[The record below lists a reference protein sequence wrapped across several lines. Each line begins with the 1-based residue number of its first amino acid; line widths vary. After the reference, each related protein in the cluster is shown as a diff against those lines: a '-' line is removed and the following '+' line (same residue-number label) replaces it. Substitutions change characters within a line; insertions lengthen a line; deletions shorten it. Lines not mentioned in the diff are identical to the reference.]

1 MAGATAA
8 GLLLGVTA
16 CSSNGTSHQEDTGPG
31 LYNHLNW
38 TSWINA
44 QDGWLG
50 VARPCKTSSC
60 HETLRTTDGGRT
72 WTRISQPVDGDGEFG
87 GLLPVTASILY
98 RTDQDS
104 SGSGALFV
112 STDAGGTWAP
122 DPTRGGGA
130 GVSTLSLAARGGTV
144 IRAGYERQDPDCP
157 DTGNCGDEI
166 QVTTA
171 GSDSWHTVVA
181 PITNGASQNA
191 KVVWQNDRVVYAG
204 FFGEPDD
211 SATDAVYLDSLL
223 FRSLDG
229 GRHWTPMP
237 DPCRADHGGTT
248 GLATAAGDRLAV
260 VCGASSGPGAPT
272 DVFLKVS
279 TDDGITWG
287 RWHFTSNANGIGHQ
301 IALTSSRIISATEN
315 GVQTSTDGG
324 ATWHDVES
332 VQPGFNPSLVLSG
345 FDGSDVGQVVDEH
358 SNTMWTTS
366 DGGAHWTRRDVSTS

>member
-1 MAGATAA
+1 MTKIRALVAGATAA
-8 GLLLGVTA
+8 GLLFGMVA
-16 CSSNGTSHQEDTGPG
+16 CSSNGAGHPADTGPG
-31 LYNHLNW
+31 LYNHLDW
-38 TSWINA
+38 TSWLNA

-98 RTDQDS
+98 RTDQDD
-104 SGSGALFV
+104 SGDGALFV
-112 STDAGGTWAP
+112 STDAGRTWAP

-130 GVSTLSLAARGGTV
+130 GVQTLSLAARGDTV

-166 QVTTA
+166 QVTTP
-171 GSDSWHTVVA
+171 GSHTWRTVVA
-181 PITNGASQNA
+181 PLPNGASQNA
-191 KVVWQNDRVVYAG
+191 KVVWLNDHVVYAG
-204 FFGEPDD
+204 FFGQPDG
-211 SATDAVYLDSLL
+211 TLL
-223 FRSLDG
+223 FRSRDG
-229 GRHWTPMP
+229 GQHWKAVP

-248 GLATAAGDRLAV
+248 GLAAGVGDHLAS
-260 VCGASSGPGAPT
+260 VCEESSGPGAPT
-272 DVFLKVS
+272 GVFLKAS
-279 TDDGITWG
+279 TDDGTTWG
-287 RWHFTSNANGIGHQ
+287 RWQLTSNANGIGHQ
-301 IALTSSRIISATEN
+301 IALTSSRMISVTEN
-315 GVQTSTDGG
+315 FVQTSTDGG

-332 VQPGFNPSLVLSG
+332 VQPGFSPSLFLYG

-366 DGGAHWTRRDVSTS
+366 DGGAHWTRRDVNTS